1 MKSLKTLMMAVLTI
15 LTISVVAQ
23 NSTIKSPKEQLSIS
37 KKEQMKMEVM
47 KIQYAIPNYITTG
60 DYSKGAF
67 VSSLSPKEQ
76 MKRNVMKLN
85 SVNSYQDVAVNK
97 SGKCPVCLNV
107 LNLSPKEQMKM
118 KVMDLY
124 NCPMSSGSATDK
136 AGKCSIC
143 GMDLTAVKNK

>member
-1 MKSLKTLMMAVLTI
+1 MKSLKTLMMAALTI

-23 NSTIKSPKEQLSIS
+23 NSTTKPPKEQLSIS

-47 KIQYAIPNYITTG
+47 KIQINPSKYITTE
-60 DYSKGAF
+60 DYSKGL
-67 VSSLSPKEQ
+67 VSNLSPKEQ

-85 SVNSYQDVAVNK
+85 SVSRYQDVAVNK
-97 SGKCPVCLNV
+97 PGKCPACLNV

>member
-1 MKSLKTLMMAVLTI
+1 MKSLKTLMMAALTI

-23 NSTIKSPKEQLSIS
+23 NTTTKPPKEQLSIS

-47 KIQYAIPNYITTG
+47 KIQTAIPKYIITG

-67 VSSLSPKEQ
+67 VSNLSLKEQ
-76 MKRNVMKLN
+76 MKTNVMKLN
-85 SVNSYQDVAVNK
+85 SVNSYQDIAVNK
-97 SGKCPVCLNV
+97 SGKCPACLNV

-136 AGKCSIC
+136 AGKCSLC
-143 GMDLTAVKNK
+143 GMDLTAVTNK

>member
-1 MKSLKTLMMAVLTI
+1 MKSLKILMMATLTI

-23 NSTIKSPKEQLSIS
+23 NSTTKPPKERLTIS

-47 KIQYAIPNYITTG
+47 KIQSAIPNYITTG

-67 VSSLSPKEQ
+67 VSNLSLKEQ

-85 SVNSYQDVAVNK
+85 SVNSYPNISVNK
-97 SGKCPVCLNV
+97 SGKCPACLNV

-118 KVMDLY
+118 KVMGMY
-124 NCPMSSGSATDK
+124 N
-136 AGKCSIC
+136 
-143 GMDLTAVKNK
+143 